1 MEANEKERVKAS
13 MLKEEIA
20 EWLVETGKY
29 ENRESIK
36 LIPKSLLQQ
45 AITSIENITDNRSI
59 NNRIGYLKAYNQI
72 EQTGLGKKQYR
83 LVGLS

>member
-1 MEANEKERVKAS
+1 MEANEKEKIKAS

-20 EWLVETGKY
+20 EWLVQTGKY
-29 ENRESIK
+29 EKRELIK

-59 NNRIGYLKAYNQI
+59 NNRIAYLKAHNQI
-72 EQTGLGKKQYR
+72 EQTGLGKQQYR
-83 LVGLS
+83 VVS